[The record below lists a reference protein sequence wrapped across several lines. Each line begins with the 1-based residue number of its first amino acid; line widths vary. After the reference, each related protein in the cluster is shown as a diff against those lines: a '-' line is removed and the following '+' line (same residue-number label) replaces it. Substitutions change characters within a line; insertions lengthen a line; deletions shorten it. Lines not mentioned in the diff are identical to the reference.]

1 MHLQGMTPARQVY
14 HRLSTN
20 TFSKT
25 ADDITRTV
33 EPTNTSSPLMKWSK
47 IGMSKPI
54 IILDSVLTISTVSI
68 CIMKS
73 FGWPEKTNYITLHL
87 MNLVE

>member
-47 IGMSKPI
+47 I
-54 IILDSVLTISTVSI
+54 VSI